1 MVSTNKGDDVP
12 VAKKAIGE
20 IQPKDM
26 EDLPVAKEAT
36 REPSWLNMNS
46 ESKLELTYFTLSN
59 PITTFLDVNSALWS
73 KPTRQFNKVNAVS

>member
-1 MVSTNKGDDVP
+1 MSGTRYHVARQPTVVSTNKGDDVP

-36 REPSWLNMNS
+36 REPS
-46 ESKLELTYFTLSN
+46 
-59 PITTFLDVNSALWS
+59 
-73 KPTRQFNKVNAVS
+73 